1 MRQLFERKSGGVEVL
16 PCRGRSRD
24 DDIGRVGEESSLDG
38 AGDLVGQLCGSNV
51 FCAKGGELFDGLG
64 NLVGKLAS
72 RDEDEGG
79 SDGGRVGL
87 SFRLAS

>member
-1 MRQLFERKSGGVEVL
+1 M

-38 AGDLVGQLCGSNV
+38 TGDLVGQLCGSDV
-51 FCAKGGELFDGLG
+51 LCAERGELFDGLED
-64 NLVGKLAS
+64 LVGKLTS

-79 SDGGRVGL
+79 GEGGGVGL
-87 SFRLAS
+87 VFGLARWKKTRA